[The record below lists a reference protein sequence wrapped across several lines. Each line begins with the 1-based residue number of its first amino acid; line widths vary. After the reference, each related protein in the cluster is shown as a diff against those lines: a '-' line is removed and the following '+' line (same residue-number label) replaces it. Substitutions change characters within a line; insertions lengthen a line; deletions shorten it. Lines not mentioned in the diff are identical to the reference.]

1 MAEWGKIEDIR
12 ERMALLKKGAL
23 VKTFR
28 VEAITARGV
37 PFTLDLSEEVIED
50 KDEVE
55 RLCRER
61 AEHLD
66 ALLEL

>member
-12 ERMALLKKGAL
+12 ERMALLKRGELK
-23 VKTFR
+23 KTFR
-28 VEAITARGV
+28 VEATTTKGI

-50 KDEVE
+50 RDEVE

-61 AEHLD
+61 AEQLD